1 MPKQSYG
8 PVTQERSR
16 SLLFA
21 LLDFANDGLD
31 ADERQLDLL
40 RSYLQIHWQS
50 PQRLVV
56 RTKLR
61 HLQTLSKLAQPN
73 SPLSLPQLK
82 IALKHLA
89 DVVGMLEDNRTV
101 KRGSDQWH
109 FTLTLWSDRWNRDE
123 NHAQFDLAWETARSD
138 RTTDCTAAKRVVST
152 ESDIDVDSGINVD
165 SDSKSKQAESDRW
178 QQLCREALDT
188 QLTSNPL
195 TAGDGIAF
203 ELGDVYVPLGMVER
217 TGRSQDEDDVAPQ
230 IYAPGELVAQLA
242 TSDVAERIAI
252 VGEPGAGKTT
262 SLQQVAIAL
271 LHTPE
276 ALPIWISLADLD
288 NQSLET
294 YLTQTWLR
302 QAFKAFQ
309 VPQETVEEFAVR
321 VQQGRVWLLLDAVDE
336 LGGDGSR
343 TIARLARDLKG
354 WLSDARVILTCRVN
368 IWDAGKNAL
377 AGCRTFRCL
386 SFSDG
391 GGLDSSASKPANNP
405 SSNQVEEFIRRWFQ
419 RDRQQGE
426 SLCRRL
432 EQRRLRRVRQL
443 VRHPLYLAL
452 LCRTWAS
459 AKGELPATK
468 TSLYR
473 QFAIAHYEWKQDL
486 FPTTLTQ
493 RQELN
498 EALSQLALAAMT
510 QSPPSFRLRRS
521 VLERQ
526 FHGKLDL
533 LSLALQL
540 GWLNPVGMSDR
551 FGEPI
556 YSFYHPTFQEYFAA
570 QAVPSWQDF
579 MDGGDEDD
587 LAPVFAPIW
596 YETILLWLG
605 RDDIAAGEKAGFIDR
620 LLAFD
625 DRCGSLY
632 SYRAKF
638 LAVRGL
644 AEIDNYPDTATLVQ
658 QLIRWRFAKS
668 EQDLQLPGPIV
679 EQAGVA
685 LARTD
690 PTYSIPALEAFV
702 QSAQLPLEQ
711 WLAAH
716 SLGKNHDPGNA
727 VAIST
732 LTQLLQG
739 NHSASFRLNFIRSL
753 EAIDPGNP
761 LVPIQLTDILKTETK
776 PSLLRKAAN
785 RLAKVEPD
793 NPLPR
798 QTIARLLAE
807 TDDPRIHKELQ
818 ANLDEL
824 TGQSPAPA
832 PASQPKSRAS
842 NHKTSNRSKNEPD
855 RDKAIANL
863 LAKLETANDLSHRIR
878 IAGKLGQ
885 YCPTHP
891 NVSET
896 LLDALSTSRSKAML
910 KSAVDRLRDTMDG
923 DLAIGLI
930 PAVRDIYL
938 CNPANS
944 ERSRQC
950 YRLLWYWSADIP
962 LAIFQKQWQLPV
974 TRFRTPISTP
984 MP

>member
-1 MPKQSYG
+1 MPTQRYG
-8 PVTQERSR
+8 PISQRRSR

-21 LLDFANDGLD
+21 LVDFANDCLD
-31 ADERQLDLL
+31 AEERQQDIL
-40 RSYLQIHWQS
+40 RPHLQTHWQS
-50 PQRLVV
+50 PTRLVV
-56 RTKLR
+56 RAKLR
-61 HLQTLSKLAQPN
+61 YLQMLSKLAQPEN
-73 SPLSLPQLK
+73 PLSLPQIK
-82 IALKHLA
+82 TALKHLG
-89 DVVGMLEDNRTV
+89 DFVGILDDNRTV

-123 NHAQFDLAWETARSD
+123 NLAQFNRAWVAARPDSS
-138 RTTDCTAAKRVVST
+138 CAELMVSA
-152 ESDIDVDSGINVD
+152 SGE
-165 SDSKSKQAESDRW
+165 KQQAESDRW

-195 TAGDGIAF
+195 TAGDGMAF
-203 ELGDVYVPLGMVER
+203 ELGDIYVPLGIVER
-217 TGRSQDEDDVAPQ
+217 KGRSQEDEDANPEVYEPR
-230 IYAPGELVAQLA
+230 ELVDRLTDFEGPAR
-242 TSDVAERIAI
+242 VAI

-271 LHTPE
+271 LQTPG

-309 VPQETVEEFAVR
+309 VPQETVAEFATQVR
-321 VQQGRVWLLLDAVDE
+321 QGRVWLLLDAVDE

-343 TIARLARDLKG
+343 AISRLARDLKG
-354 WLSDARVILTCRVN
+354 WLSDAQVILTCRVN
-368 IWDAGKNAL
+368 IWDAGNNAL

-391 GGLDSSASKPANNP
+391 GGFNSGSGLDDATGR
-405 SSNQVEEFIRRWFQ
+405 NQVEEFIGRWF
-419 RDRQQGE
+419 RGDRQRGDN
-426 SLCRRL
+426 LCRRL
-432 EQRRLRRVRQL
+432 AQHRLRRVRQL

-459 AKGELPATK
+459 AKGDLPATK

-486 FPTTLTQ
+486 FPTTLAQ
-493 RQELN
+493 RKELN

-521 VLERQ
+521 VVERHFQ
-526 FHGKLDL
+526 GQLDL

-540 GWLNPVGMSDR
+540 GWLNPVGTSDR

-570 QAVPSWQDF
+570 QAMSSWHDF
-579 MDGGDEDD
+579 MPSGEGDD
-587 LAPVFAPIW
+587 LAPIFAPIW
-596 YETILLWLG
+596 FETILLWLG
-605 RDDIAAGEKAGFIDR
+605 RDDIAAGEKVEFIDR
-620 LLAFD
+620 LIAFD
-625 DRCGSLY
+625 DRCGGLY

-638 LAVRGL
+638 FAARGL
-644 AEIDNYPDTATLVQ
+644 AEIDDYPGTATLVQ

-668 EQDLQLPGPIV
+668 ERERQLPGPIV
-679 EQAGVA
+679 EQAGIA

-702 QSAQLPLEQ
+702 QSAQLPLER

-727 VAIST
+727 VAIAT
-732 LTQLLQG
+732 LTQLLQ
-739 NHSASFRLNFIRSL
+739 NDHSVSFRLNFLRSL

-761 LVPIQLTDILKTETK
+761 LVPIQLIDILKTETK

-785 RLAKVEPD
+785 RLAKVEPAH
-793 NPLPR
+793 PLPR
-798 QTIARLLAE
+798 QTIEQLLAA
-807 TDDPRIHKELQ
+807 TDDPRIRKELQ

-824 TGQSPAPA
+824 TGKSPTPR
-832 PASQPKSRAS
+832 PVEQPKSRP
-842 NHKTSNRSKNEPD
+842 SNRNQSEPD

-863 LAKLETANDLSHRIR
+863 LIKLEGAEELSHRIR

-885 YCPTHP
+885 FCPDHP
-891 NVSET
+891 HVTTT
-896 LLDALSTSRSKAML
+896 LLAALSTSRSKAML
-910 KSAVDRLRDTMDG
+910 KSAVDRLRDTMEG
-923 DLAIGLI
+923 NLVLNLI

-938 CNPANS
+938 CSPPNS

-950 YRLLWYWSADIP
+950 YRLLWCWSADIP
-962 LAIFQKQWQLPV
+962 LSRFQHQWQLPV
-974 TRFRTPISTP
+974 TQFRHPLSNSQP
-984 MP
+984 